1 MTRTTAATAFIVAL
15 LASAPGRAVVQGQAA
30 VPQKPPAVAAQPG
43 AQSGVPTPADYV
55 IGADDVLQVN
65 FWRDKDM
72 TVEVAVRPDGKI
84 TLPLLN
90 DVHAAGFTPEQ
101 LRDRLTEQA
110 KKYVVDPTVTVVV
123 KQINSRRVFI
133 TGEVNKPGM
142 YPLNDRM
149 TVVQLIAM
157 AGGLTEFAK
166 SKDIVIMRSDSGG
179 TIRPKGEPVAL
190 PFNYKDF
197 VGRRNLKQ
205 NVELKP
211 GDTVIVP

>member
-1 MTRTTAATAFIVAL
+1 MTRKT
-15 LASAPGRAVVQGQAA
+15 ASAAFVIAILAAAPWVARAQAPAVPKPQAAA
-30 VPQKPPAVAAQPG
+30 VPAPQTAT
-43 AQSGVPTPADYV
+43 GVPTPADYV

-72 TVEVAVRPDGKI
+72 TVEVVVRPDGKI
-84 TLPLLN
+84 TLPLLS
-90 DVHAAGFTPEQ
+90 DVQAAGFAPEQ

-110 KKYVVDPTVTVVV
+110 RRYMVDPTVTVVV

-149 TVVQLIAM
+149 TVVQLIAL

-166 SKDIVIMRSDSGG
+166 SKDIVIMRADTGG
-179 TIRPKGEPVAL
+179 ARPAGEPMAL
-190 PFNYKDF
+190 AFNWKDF
-197 VGRRNLKQ
+197 VARKNLKQ
-205 NVELKP
+205 NVELRP